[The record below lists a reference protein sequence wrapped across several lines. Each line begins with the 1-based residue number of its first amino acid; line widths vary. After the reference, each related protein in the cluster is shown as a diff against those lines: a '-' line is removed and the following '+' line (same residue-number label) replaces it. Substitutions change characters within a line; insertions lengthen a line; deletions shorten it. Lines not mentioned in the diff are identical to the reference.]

1 MTTKTSTPAP
11 ATVAAADATSPST
24 TPGGPKTYY
33 LLRADHAPK
42 LGQRSTGRIAFQVLT
57 DAERQSVFLRIA
69 GNEGGGY
76 VSDEAVPFA
85 KIVRC
90 INEHDPKLPVKAER
104 FRRAFVGRS
113 NNNWG
118 FLTAILVYEGLL
130 RRDPD
135 KPSRMSDAGGWSAWA
150 GRHLEIQGELQAVK
164 VGKEPVIRKV
174 KAPTAEPVAEAGE
187 EAAAAVEAESDQAG
201 EVAAEGGATPDEGAP
216 SQDATESAA
225 TPPEDVG
232 EAVTTDGEAEEASA
246 APVDVAEPASPV
258 VRRKGRLSAR
268 KA

>member
-1 MTTKTSTPAP
+1 MTKQTSTS
-11 ATVAAADATSPST
+11 TAAADVTSLST
-24 TPGGPKTYY
+24 TPGGPKTFY

-57 DAERQSVFLRIA
+57 DAERQNVFLRIA

-85 KIVRC
+85 EVVRC
-90 INEHDPKLPVKAER
+90 INEHDPKLPVKAEL
-104 FRRAFVGRS
+104 FRQAFVGRS

-135 KPSRMSDAGGWSAWA
+135 KPSRMSDAGGWAAWA
-150 GRHLEIQGELQAVK
+150 SRHLEIQGELQAVK

-174 KAPTAEPVAEAGE
+174 KAPAAEPVAM
-187 EAAAAVEAESDQAG
+187 VEAEPAQAD
-201 EVAAEGGATPDEGAP
+201 EVVAEGGATPDEGAP
-216 SQDATESAA
+216 SQDATEPASTAPDDVDEVAA
-225 TPPEDVG
+225 TTG
-232 EAVTTDGEAEEASA
+232 EADD
-246 APVDVAEPASPV
+246 PAEPAAPV
-258 VRRKGRLSAR
+258 VRRKGRLSAK

>member
-1 MTTKTSTPAP
+1 MTKQTS
-11 ATVAAADATSPST
+11 TVAAAAAATSPST

-57 DAERQSVFLRIA
+57 DAERQNVFLRIA

-85 KIVRC
+85 EIVRC
-90 INEHDPKLPVKAER
+90 INEHDPKLPVKAEL

-135 KPSRMSDAGGWSAWA
+135 KPSRMSDAGGWAAWA
-150 GRHLEIQGELQAVK
+150 SRHLEIQGELQAVK

-174 KAPTAEPVAEAGE
+174 KAPAAEPVVTVEAASGQADEAAPEAGP
-187 EAAAAVEAESDQAG
+187 
-201 EVAAEGGATPDEGAP
+201 TPDEVAP
-216 SQDATESAA
+216 SQDATESASSS
-225 TPPEDVG
+225 PEDVG
-232 EAVTTDGEAEEASA
+232 EAANTDAEADEASA
-246 APVDVAEPASPV
+246 APVDVAEPATPV
-258 VRRKGRLSAR
+258 VRRKGRLSAK

>member
-1 MTTKTSTPAP
+1 MTKQTSTA
-11 ATVAAADATSPST
+11 AAAADATSPST

-57 DAERQSVFLRIA
+57 DAERQNVFLRIA

-85 KIVRC
+85 EVVRC
-90 INEHDPKLPVKAER
+90 INEHDVKLPVKAEL

-135 KPSRMSDAGGWSAWA
+135 KPSRMSDAGGWAAWA
-150 GRHLEIQGELQAVK
+150 SRHLEIQGELQAVK

-174 KAPTAEPVAEAGE
+174 KAQAAEPVVT
-187 EAAAAVEAESDQAG
+187 VEAESAQADDA
-201 EVAAEGGATPDEGAP
+201 AAEGPATPDEGTP
-216 SQDATESAA
+216 SQDATESASSS
-225 TPPEDVG
+225 PEDVG
-232 EAVTTDGEAEEASA
+232 EATNTDGEAEEASA
-246 APVDVAEPASPV
+246 APVDVAEPATPA
-258 VRRKGRLSAR
+258 VRRKGRLSAK

>member
-1 MTTKTSTPAP
+1 MTKKTSTVA
-11 ATVAAADATSPST
+11 AAADATSPST
-24 TPGGPKTYY
+24 TPGGPKTFY

-57 DAERQSVFLRIA
+57 DAERQNVFLRIA

-85 KIVRC
+85 EVVRC
-90 INEHDPKLPVKAER
+90 INEHDPKLPVKAEL

-150 GRHLEIQGELQAVK
+150 SRHLEIQGELQAVK

-174 KAPTAEPVAEAGE
+174 KAQAAEPVAEAGE

-201 EVAAEGGATPDEGAP
+201 EVAAEGPATPDEGAP
-216 SQDATESAA
+216 SPDATEPASTSAD
-225 TPPEDVG
+225 DVD
-232 EAVTTDGEAEEASA
+232 EAVTTDGEADD
-246 APVDVAEPASPV
+246 PAEPAAPV
-258 VRRKGRLSAR
+258 VRRKGRLSAK

>member
-1 MTTKTSTPAP
+1 MTKQTSTS
-11 ATVAAADATSPST
+11 TSTSTAAADATSPST

-57 DAERQSVFLRIA
+57 DAERQNVFLRIA

-85 KIVRC
+85 EIVRC

-135 KPSRMSDAGGWSAWA
+135 KPSRMSDAGGWAAWA
-150 GRHLEIQGELQAVK
+150 SRHLEIQGELQVVK

-174 KAPTAEPVAEAGE
+174 KAPAAEHVAEAGE

-201 EVAAEGGATPDEGAP
+201 EVAAEGGATPDECAP
-216 SQDATESAA
+216 SQDATEPASTSAD
-225 TPPEDVG
+225 DVD
-232 EAVTTDGEAEEASA
+232 EAVTTGSEADD
-246 APVDVAEPASPV
+246 PAEPAPV
-258 VRRKGRLSAR
+258 VRRKGRLSAK

>member
-90 INEHDPKLPVKAER
+90 INEHDPKLPVKAEL
-104 FRRAFVGRS
+104 FRRVFVGRS

-150 GRHLEIQGELQAVK
+150 SRHLEIQGELQAVK

-174 KAPTAEPVAEAGE
+174 KAPTAEPVAEAENG
-187 EAAAAVEAESDQAG
+187 AAAVEAESDQAG
-201 EVAAEGGATPDEGAP
+201 EVAAEGPATPDEGAP
-216 SQDATESAA
+216 SQDATEPASTSAD
-225 TPPEDVG
+225 DVDDPA
-232 EAVTTDGEAEEASA
+232 EAPA
-246 APVDVAEPASPV
+246 DVAEPAAPV
-258 VRRKGRLSAR
+258 VRRKGRLSAK

>member
-1 MTTKTSTPAP
+1 MTKQTSTF
-11 ATVAAADATSPST
+11 TAAAGATMPST

-57 DAERQSVFLRIA
+57 DAKRQSVFLRIA

-85 KIVRC
+85 EVVRC
-90 INEHDPKLPVKAER
+90 INEHDPKLPVKAEL

-135 KPSRMSDAGGWSAWA
+135 KPSRMSDAGGWAAWA
-150 GRHLEIQGELQAVK
+150 SRHLEIQGELQAVK

-174 KAPTAEPVAEAGE
+174 KAPTAEPVPGAGE
-187 EAAAAVEAESDQAG
+187 EAAASVEGVFDQAD

-216 SQDATESAA
+216 SQDATEPASTAPDDVDEVAA
-225 TPPEDVG
+225 TTG
-232 EAVTTDGEAEEASA
+232 EADD
-246 APVDVAEPASPV
+246 PAEPAAPV

>member
-1 MTTKTSTPAP
+1 MTKKTSTA
-11 ATVAAADATSPST
+11 AAAADATSPST
-24 TPGGPKTYY
+24 TPGGPKTFY

-85 KIVRC
+85 EVVRC
-90 INEHDPKLPVKAER
+90 INEHDPQLPVKAER

-150 GRHLEIQGELQAVK
+150 SRHLEIQGELQAVK

-174 KAPTAEPVAEAGE
+174 KAPAAEAVPGAGE
-187 EAAAAVEAESDQAG
+187 EAAASEEGEAVQADEA
-201 EVAAEGGATPDEGAP
+201 AAEGGVTPDEGAP
-216 SQDATESAA
+216 PQDATEPAS

-246 APVDVAEPASPV
+246 APGDPASPV
-258 VRRKGRLSAR
+258 MRRKGRLSAR

>member
-1 MTTKTSTPAP
+1 MTKKTSTA
-11 ATVAAADATSPST
+11 AAAADATSPST

-57 DAERQSVFLRIA
+57 DAEREHVFLRIA

-85 KIVRC
+85 EVVRC
-90 INEHDPKLPVKAER
+90 INEHDPKLPVKAEL

-135 KPSRMSDAGGWSAWA
+135 RPSRMSDAGGWSAWA
-150 GRHLEIQGELQAVK
+150 SRHLEIQGELQAVK
-164 VGKEPVIRKV
+164 VGKEPVIRKI
-174 KAPTAEPVAEAGE
+174 KTSALEPVAEAGE
-187 EAAAAVEAESDQAG
+187 EAAASVEGVSDQAD
-201 EVAAEGGATPDEGAP
+201 EVAAEGGATPDGGAP
-216 SQDATESAA
+216 SQDATE
-225 TPPEDVG
+225 P
-232 EAVTTDGEAEEASA
+232 ASA
-246 APVDVAEPASPV
+246 APDDVDEAAATEGEAGDPAETTAPV

>member
-1 MTTKTSTPAP
+1 MTKQTSTS
-11 ATVAAADATSPST
+11 TAAADATSPST

-57 DAERQSVFLRIA
+57 DAERQNVFLRIA

-85 KIVRC
+85 EIVRC
-90 INEHDPKLPVKAER
+90 INDHDHKLPVKAEL

-135 KPSRMSDAGGWSAWA
+135 KPRRMGDAGGWSAWA
-150 GRHLEIQGELQAVK
+150 SRHLEIQGELQAVK
-164 VGKEPVIRKV
+164 VGKEPVIRKI
-174 KAPTAEPVAEAGE
+174 KAPAAEPVAEAGE
-187 EAAAAVEAESDQAG
+187 EAAGSVEGVSDQAD
-201 EVAAEGGATPDEGAP
+201 EVAAEVGATPDGGGPAP
-216 SQDATESAA
+216 DATESASSS
-225 TPPEDVG
+225 PEDVG
-232 EAVTTDGEAEEASA
+232 ETANTDAEADEASA
-246 APVDVAEPASPV
+246 APGDPAEPTAPA
-258 VRRKGRLSAR
+258 VRRKGRLSA
-268 KA
+268 KNA